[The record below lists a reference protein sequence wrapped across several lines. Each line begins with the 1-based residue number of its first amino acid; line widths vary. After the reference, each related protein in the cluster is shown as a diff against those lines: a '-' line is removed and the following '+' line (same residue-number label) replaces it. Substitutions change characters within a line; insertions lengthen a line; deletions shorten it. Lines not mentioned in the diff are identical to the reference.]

1 MKPDCVAKLLAVI
14 ASSLQ
19 SQTNTASKSHLLN
32 TVRTSA
38 LMTQHLA
45 AFFTGMPAERSML
58 RQRAFK
64 RAIKVS
70 KTPNNNKSN
79 KDQSNLA
86 KGNVAWRL
94 SISSLM
100 SCHLMSCQT
109 DSLGLIEP
117 KIAPFVPPTP
127 KTLP

>member
-1 MKPDCVAKLLAVI
+1 
-14 ASSLQ
+14 
-19 SQTNTASKSHLLN
+19 
-32 TVRTSA
+32 
-38 LMTQHLA
+38 MTQHLA
-45 AFFTGMPAERSML
+45 AFFTGMPAERSMP
-58 RQRAFK
+58 RHRAFK
-64 RAIKVS
+64 RAIKVG

-86 KGNVAWRL
+86 KGNVARLL

-100 SCHLMSCQT
+100 SCHLMSAI
-109 DSLGLIEP
+109 LGLIEP